1 MQNIKS
7 KNRYKNTKKNR
18 NTKMQYCK
26 KRSFRMMMM
35 MMITDASR
43 SQSAGVAPGDHLRVI
58 YPG

>member
-1 MQNIKS
+1 M
-7 KNRYKNTKKNR
+7 
-18 NTKMQYCK
+18 
-26 KRSFRMMMM
+26 RMNMIIMRLMTMIIIRMMIRMMM